1 MPKKCIFF
9 VQTTKLADKTECKTR
24 VIVLW
29 LRSQQLKQDSYIKCP
44 LAGEIATASLKLKL
58 NVLVDEFSAAL
69 FCNLKKYNSF
79 DESW

>member
-1 MPKKCIFF
+1 MYIFC
-9 VQTTKLADKTECKTR
+9 ANNKTR
-24 VIVLW
+24 RQNGVSTW